1 MNNKVKFLR
10 GTSNEYAVAEKDS
23 DTIYFTTDDGK
34 LYIGDKEVS
43 GDGSITIDT
52 TLSDTSENPVQNKVI
67 KQAIDNKADKTTATT
82 TADGLMSAEDKSK
95 LDGIATGAKAGT
107 VTNVVITATSPL
119 AVNSTAAITSSGT
132 RTISHLNSGV
142 TAATYGTN
150 KTTALTPKFGDA
162 FIVNGFEVNASGHIT
177 SATSHTVK
185 MPNAV
190 FTKSGSGAA
199 VGLVPAP
206 STTAGT
212 TKYLREDGTWQV
224 PPDNNTTYNNATT
237 SSAGLMSA
245 EDKSKLDGIA
255 TGANKTVI
263 DTALSSTST
272 NPVQNKIVNSA
283 LDNKVDKTSAVF
295 STYNSVTNFGVT
307 NASSPNDIW
316 AAIPNNSI
324 VIVTAS
330 TFTHPDW
337 NFPSGYHESATV
349 VFVKVNRNRLG
360 GIYLVPKT
368 GGYIYWSNVG
378 SDGSYNANWRAL
390 MNGRIDKGQASLK
403 AGTTKCTTNHNFEF
417 FYCLYWTS
425 SAKFD
430 GNYAALISVVGD
442 TTSFTINSAY
452 SEDRTIGYIIYG
464 N

>member
-1 MNNKVKFLR
+1 MADNKVKFLR
-10 GTSNEYAVAEKDS
+10 GTSNEYAAAKKDS
-23 DTIYFTTDDGK
+23 DTIYFTTNDGK

-82 TADGLMSAEDKSK
+82 TAD
-95 LDGIATGAKAGT
+95 
-107 VTNVVITATSPL
+107 
-119 AVNSTAAITSSGT
+119 
-132 RTISHLNSGV
+132 
-142 TAATYGTN
+142 
-150 KTTALTPKFGDA
+150 
-162 FIVNGFEVNASGHIT
+162 
-177 SATSHTVK
+177 
-185 MPNAV
+185 
-190 FTKSGSGAA
+190 
-199 VGLVPAP
+199 
-206 STTAGT
+206 
-212 TKYLREDGTWQV
+212 
-224 PPDNNTTYNNATT
+224 
-237 SSAGLMSA
+237 GLMSA

-316 AAIPNNSI
+316 AAIPDNSI

-349 VFVKVNRNRLG
+349 VFVKVSRNRLG

-368 GGYIYWSNVG
+368 GEYIYWSNVG
-378 SDGSYNANWRAL
+378 SNGSYNANWRAL

-417 FYCLYWTS
+417 LYCLYWTS

-430 GNYAALISVVGD
+430 GNYAVLISVVGD